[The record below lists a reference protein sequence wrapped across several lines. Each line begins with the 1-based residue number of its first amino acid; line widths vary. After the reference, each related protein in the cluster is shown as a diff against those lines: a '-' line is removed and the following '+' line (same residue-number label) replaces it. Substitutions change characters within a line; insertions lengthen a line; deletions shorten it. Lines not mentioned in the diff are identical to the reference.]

1 MSVLPFA
8 RQLFRTLI
16 ISLPIVSVAATTSVD
31 ATDSGVVVLPLGPA
45 YATETAD
52 TRVPAEPVEST
63 APVMTEGEDTRPVTI
78 AMLMPSDES
87 PFLPAARIVGNGLLT
102 ASRVSSRNA
111 NIMLIEAP
119 ESVPI
124 NEMIDTAVFSGADVV
139 VGPLQKDQVEQL
151 SREKNLPIPIVTLN
165 YAATP
170 DEEISPNMLMLSV
183 ATDLEAEYIARQ
195 AVKAL
200 PEETAAGLPPKVL
213 ILTTDKPWEKRLSEA
228 YMKVLNLSGVQYE
241 VFTVTMD
248 NLQDLQDKCRPE
260 LSQEERYK
268 FNRMAA
274 TADSERARKQVHEA
288 QRAHAA
294 VAAPPYHSVLLA
306 LDARD
311 AGLVRSRLPLR
322 TSVWATSTTN
332 PGDPKTSSSASA
344 LAFDLNHVVF
354 AECPFILRYDNESFE
369 AKFQTALPYSM
380 PAKRLFA
387 LGLDAYQVAE
397 DWAHGRKAFEIS
409 GETGQL
415 TVHRDLSAQVV
426 RTPASF
432 EIRSGELVDTAV
444 DSEVPDETAAE
455 GEVEPNMGA
464 PEPIE
469 PEVLQEDD
477 TTQNSNI

>member
-63 APVMTEGEDTRPVTI
+63 APVMTEGEATRPVTI

-102 ASRVSSRNA
+102 ASRVSGRNA

-200 PEETAAGLPPKVL
+200 PHDGQAVGKA
-213 ILTTDKPWEKRLSEA
+213 
-228 YMKVLNLSGVQYE
+228 
-241 VFTVTMD
+241 
-248 NLQDLQDKCRPE
+248 PE
-260 LSQEERYK
+260 RS
-268 FNRMAA
+268 
-274 TADSERARKQVHEA
+274 VHEG
-288 QRAHAA
+288 
-294 VAAPPYHSVLLA
+294 S
-306 LDARD
+306 
-311 AGLVRSRLPLR
+311 
-322 TSVWATSTTN
+322 
-332 PGDPKTSSSASA
+332 
-344 LAFDLNHVVF
+344 
-354 AECPFILRYDNESFE
+354 ESFRR
-369 AKFQTALPYSM
+369 P
-380 PAKRLFA
+380 
-387 LGLDAYQVAE
+387 V
-397 DWAHGRKAFEIS
+397 
-409 GETGQL
+409 
-415 TVHRDLSAQVV
+415 
-426 RTPASF
+426 
-432 EIRSGELVDTAV
+432 
-444 DSEVPDETAAE
+444 
-455 GEVEPNMGA
+455 
-464 PEPIE
+464 
-469 PEVLQEDD
+469 
-477 TTQNSNI
+477 

>member
-1 MSVLPFA
+1 
-8 RQLFRTLI
+8 
-16 ISLPIVSVAATTSVD
+16 
-31 ATDSGVVVLPLGPA
+31 
-45 YATETAD
+45 
-52 TRVPAEPVEST
+52 
-63 APVMTEGEDTRPVTI
+63 MTEGEATRPVTI

-102 ASRVSSRNA
+102 ASRVSGRNA

-274 TADSERARKQVHEA
+274 TADS
-288 QRAHAA
+288 
-294 VAAPPYHSVLLA
+294 
-306 LDARD
+306 
-311 AGLVRSRLPLR
+311 
-322 TSVWATSTTN
+322 
-332 PGDPKTSSSASA
+332 
-344 LAFDLNHVVF
+344 
-354 AECPFILRYDNESFE
+354 
-369 AKFQTALPYSM
+369 
-380 PAKRLFA
+380 
-387 LGLDAYQVAE
+387 
-397 DWAHGRKAFEIS
+397 
-409 GETGQL
+409 
-415 TVHRDLSAQVV
+415 
-426 RTPASF
+426 
-432 EIRSGELVDTAV
+432 
-444 DSEVPDETAAE
+444 
-455 GEVEPNMGA
+455 
-464 PEPIE
+464 
-469 PEVLQEDD
+469 
-477 TTQNSNI
+477 